1 LGQGGYGTCLLAR
14 DDSKKVALKV
24 CYCEPDKPHKKALIE
39 AEAAMAS
46 SLKHK
51 YVVHVQESF
60 DVQDLT
66 ILVQDWC
73 EGGGKLTLNQYLPSP
88 QTYMHSPC

>member
-14 DDSKKVALKV
+14 DGSKKVALKV
-24 CYCEPDKPHKKALIE
+24 CYCEPEKLQKKALIK

-46 SLKHK
+46 SLEHK

-73 EGGGKLTLNQYLPSP
+73 EGGVSL
-88 QTYMHSPC
+88 H